1 MKRLGLA
8 MAAVLAVSA
17 VGLSC
22 ASITRLAAVGADA
35 MVSRGRAAGV
45 AAACGAV
52 VSLGLGVA
60 AAIFEGHFYTNF
72 ERHPVLG

>member
-1 MKRLGLA
+1 M
-8 MAAVLAVSA
+8 SS

-22 ASITRLAAVGADA
+22 ASITRLATVGADLA
-35 MVSRGRAAGV
+35 VSRVRAAGI
-45 AAACGAV
+45 AAACGAA

-60 AAIFEGHFYTNF
+60 AAVFEGHFSTNF